1 MYVMMKTYKE
11 VVSEKI
17 IIESSPELKEL
28 NLQKMKLL
36 NKALKMMPN
45 SPKQLKVR
53 KEIDEVNKKMTKLME
68 SVILE
73 SKPLF
78 EFKGVKVFPTNHSV
92 EREVQRMDDTSKKLL
107 EYISMKAVAKLSLR
121 TQGAEYLIYSNKYKR
136 GIVVDHREDKYGSDN
151 KLHLFIITILPKGKK
166 QPKAGTR
173 MVMVE
178 NYLAENNLK
187 FDEDHIII
195 IDDEIND

>member
-1 MYVMMKTYKE
+1 MMKTYKE

>member
-1 MYVMMKTYKE
+1 MKTF
-11 VVSEKI
+11 
-17 IIESSPELKEL
+17 
-28 NLQKMKLL
+28 
-36 NKALKMMPN
+36 
-45 SPKQLKVR
+45 KQIAVTL
-53 KEIDEVNKKMTKLME
+53 
-68 SVILE
+68 LE

-92 EREVQRMDDTSKKLL
+92 EREVQRMDDTGKKVL
-107 EYISMKAVAKLSLR
+107 EYISMKAVSKLSMR

-136 GIVVDHREDKYGSDN
+136 GIVVDHRADKYGSDD

-195 IDDEIND
+195 IDDEND